1 LGHPAHLQLPVFDL
15 LGAEDILKN
24 FELPPFDLHDFTEG
38 MSAKI
43 ALKSKVRLGVVATH
57 FKFVGGI
64 APDENGRYP
73 RSSDG
78 KLRILTEMTKLAQAS
93 PVTMDII
100 QIPFFSSANAD
111 EIIEMIQGLNALG
124 LEIQFIIM
132 VGGANPMNPADE
144 DAVVSQLVGSLK
156 AAITH
161 GVRHVSSTSIEEWMS
176 ADETREGEAFEAAI
190 KQNVQVH
197 LRAYREAGVA
207 GSCIEN
213 WHIEFLRPG
222 EFKTFTNLD
231 RGWSFVKAANQ
242 ALGKI
247 FFKVL
252 VDAAHCGDSGLTIAE
267 NQTLITQI
275 AEADELGIFHASAKT
290 TRGCLST
297 DDGWV
302 GALLTAAAKTG
313 ELDYVFVEIFDHTD
327 AALEPLRK
335 LEPGHGID
343 TCDGRN
349 YTEVMADGLA
359 DTARRLN
366 NFLIRGILNS

>member
-1 LGHPAHLQLPVFDL
+1 
-15 LGAEDILKN
+15 
-24 FELPPFDLHDFTEG
+24 
-38 MSAKI
+38 MSAKV

-64 APDENGRYP
+64 APDESGKFP
-73 RSSDG
+73 RSDDG
-78 KLRILTEMTKLAQAS
+78 KLRILTEMAKLSEIS
-93 PVTMDII
+93 PVTVDII
-100 QIPFFSSANAD
+100 QIPFFASADAD
-111 EIIEMIQGLNALG
+111 EIMEMIQGLRALG

-144 DAVVSQLVGSLK
+144 DAVVIQLVSSLK

-176 ADETREGEAFEAAI
+176 ADEAREGDAFEAAI
-190 KQNVQVH
+190 QQNVQVH
-197 LRAYREAGVA
+197 LRAYQEAGVA

-242 ALGKI
+242 ALGKN

-252 VDAAHCGDSGLTIAE
+252 VDAAHCGDSGLAIAE
-267 NQTLITQI
+267 NQSLITQI
-275 AEADELGIFHASAKT
+275 AEASELGIFHASAKT

-297 DDGWV
+297 DDGWI
-302 GALLTAAAKTG
+302 GALLTTAAKTG
-313 ELDYVFVEIFDHTD
+313 ELGYVFVEIFDHTD
-327 AALEPLRK
+327 AALELLRK

-343 TCDGRN
+343 TCDGRS

-359 DTARRLN
+359 DTAHRLN
-366 NFLIRGILNS
+366 NLLARGILKA